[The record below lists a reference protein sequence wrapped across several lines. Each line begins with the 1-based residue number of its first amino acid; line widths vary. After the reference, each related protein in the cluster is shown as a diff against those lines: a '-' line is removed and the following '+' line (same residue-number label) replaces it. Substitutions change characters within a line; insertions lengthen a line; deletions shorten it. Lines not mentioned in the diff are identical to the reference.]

1 MWLTFIFVVAVVS
14 ALNMLHVDHSK
25 IQRTNMLSMRI
36 WIPKGGGGRLYLYP
50 EKLIKSRLKK
60 KDTLFLF

>member
-1 MWLTFIFVVAVVS
+1 MWLTFIFVVAVFS

-25 IQRTNMLSMRI
+25 IQRTNILSMRMDSE
-36 WIPKGGGGRLYLYP
+36 GGGGRLYLYP